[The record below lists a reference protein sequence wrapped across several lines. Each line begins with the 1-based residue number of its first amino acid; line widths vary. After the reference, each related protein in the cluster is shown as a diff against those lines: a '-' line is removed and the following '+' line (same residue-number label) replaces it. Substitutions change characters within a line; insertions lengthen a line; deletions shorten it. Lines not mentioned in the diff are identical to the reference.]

1 MRIYKMLLI
10 CGVFVMLSACAA
22 SRKSMVSVS
31 GEVAD
36 TIVQMTGDSTAKRME
51 TAEVVKDAVADS
63 SHVVASVT
71 EKVENTETIT
81 EHITETADKDG
92 NKTTTTDRT
101 TQRHGSYDKQTSN
114 EKWRKYQEV
123 QTKLMLSR
131 LDSIANSRM
140 EAYMTHWAKN
150 DSVNKVKKH
159 DGVVGGQSFRESIEK
174 LMWFL
179 LFLCG
184 IFAIW
189 YLLNYRK
196 HEK

>member
-1 MRIYKMLLI
+1 MFVLL
-10 CGVFVMLSACAA
+10 LSSCAV

-51 TAEVVKDAVADS
+51 TAEVVKDVVADS
-63 SHVVASVT
+63 SHVVASVK
-71 EKVENTETIT
+71 EKGENTETIM
-81 EHITETADKDG
+81 EHIIETTDKDG

-114 EKWRKYQEV
+114 EEWRKYQEA

-150 DSVNKVKKH
+150 DSVNKVKEH